1 MYCVV
6 QNMSTTTANG
16 KGAPQNANDAP
27 LDVQPLT
34 IAYPGE
40 PVVCT
45 PRPIVSHPA
54 YNGGWKV
61 LRHIRPNGRSD
72 FVMSRSLVLF
82 S

>member
-72 FVMSRSLVLF
+72 FVMSHSLVLF